1 MLQVIHEQSIAWPK
15 SGPVDVSIPAVAV
28 TVPVSP
34 VVARRYANNYLGNHV
49 GMSFLANNPILV
61 MGDSPCWRFDVDL
74 QLPSFG
80 KVATLGEL
88 DVNASSGTVTPLSD
102 EEIDKIQNLADAIAS
117 SLIPEPA

>member
-1 MLQVIHEQSIAWPK
+1 MLQVIHNHSITWPQ
-15 SGPVDVSIPAVAV
+15 SGPVDVMIPAVMV

-49 GMSFLANNPILV
+49 GMAILANNPTLV

-88 DVNASSGTVTPLSD
+88 DVNASSGTATPLSD
-102 EEIDKIQNLADAIAS
+102 EEIDKIRNLADAIAS
-117 SLIPEPA
+117 SFIPEPA